1 MELRSLGLSRKLAT
15 MTRKFN
21 PENYMFLTCRGTET
35 QRFISN
41 AENSERTETFV
52 YYFPVVSG
60 SSTNLCE
67 FRVQKN
73 INVRINVLIC
83 VLINVSP

>member
-1 MELRSLGLSRKLAT
+1 MHLAVLGLSRKFPT

-21 PENYMFLTCRGTET
+21 SENYILNT
-35 QRFISN
+35 QRHRDTEIISN
-41 AENSERTETFV
+41 TENSERTETFV

-60 SSTNLCE
+60 SSTNLSE